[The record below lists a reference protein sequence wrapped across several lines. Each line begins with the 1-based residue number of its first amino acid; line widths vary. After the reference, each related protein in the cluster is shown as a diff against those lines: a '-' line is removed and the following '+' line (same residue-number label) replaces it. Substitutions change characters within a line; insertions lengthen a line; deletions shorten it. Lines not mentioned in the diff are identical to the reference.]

1 MRKITFF
8 LFAAGVFAALFVR
21 GITALEP
28 PMTAAGSLGLLLVL
42 ILAVTDWSDHL
53 TRRMAENLEDTERL
67 RSAIKRGARRRSTRT
82 TPRPQH
88 YPRYE

>member
-8 LFAAGVFAALFVR
+8 LFAVGIFAALFAR

-42 ILAVTDWSDHL
+42 ILAVADWSDRL
-53 TRRMAENLEDTERL
+53 TRRMAEDLEDTERL
-67 RSAIKRGARRRSTRT
+67 RKTIKRKPRRIPSKR
-82 TPRPQH
+82 PARPQH